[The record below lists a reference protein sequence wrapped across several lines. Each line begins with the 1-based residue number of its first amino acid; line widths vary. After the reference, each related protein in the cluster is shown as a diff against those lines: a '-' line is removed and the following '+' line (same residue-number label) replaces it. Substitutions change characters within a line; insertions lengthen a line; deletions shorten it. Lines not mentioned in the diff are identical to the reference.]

1 MGLGN
6 LIHLDSM
13 VYIYKQLSS
22 MGVSENGVISRKWEV
37 HPNLRSY
44 LFVVEFI
51 PRPTSIIHC
60 HADDQR

>member
-22 MGVSENGVISRKWEV
+22 MGVSENGVISRKREV

-51 PRPTSIIHC
+51 PKANQHHPLPC
-60 HADDQR
+60 